1 MRDAYE
7 LATWQRLPRPQPE
20 VFAFFAD
27 ARNLERITPAFL
39 DFHVLTGSPIEMR
52 AGALIDYRLR
62 LRGVPLRWQSEI
74 TVWDPPH
81 RFADV
86 QRRGPYRQWD
96 HTHTF
101 EEDEGGTIVRDRVL
115 YRLRGPDPLTRI
127 VNAVLVA
134 PDTRRIFSFRHAA
147 LEECFGLAGQTRS
160 GPVTVVRRR
169 L

>member
-1 MRDAYE
+1 
-7 LATWQRLPRPQPE
+7 
-20 VFAFFAD
+20 
-27 ARNLERITPAFL
+27 
-39 DFHVLTGSPIEMR
+39 MR

-62 LRGVPLRWQSEI
+62 LRGIPLRWQSEI
-74 TVWDPPH
+74 TLWDPPS

-101 EEDEGGTIVRDRVL
+101 EEDAGGTMVRDQVT
-115 YRLRGPDPLTRI
+115 YALRGPDMLTR
-127 VNAVLVA
+127 VANAMLVA
-134 PDTRRIFSFRHAA
+134 PDTKRIFAFRHAA
-147 LEECFGLAGQTRS
+147 LEECFGVVGQTRS